1 MLDHFISPDF
11 TVEDIHKI
19 REYNYDKTKNMTMEQ
34 RRNYY
39 KNLKQSGVDL
49 QKKVEALRQLKQQ

>member
-11 TVEDIHKI
+11 TVDDIHKI